1 MSWFKRSSLFRLVC
15 VGALTLSV
23 SACFRP
29 LYGSSVGGG
38 SPVAQELAAI
48 DVKQTQD
55 RLGQERIGHYLRQ
68 EMIFELEG
76 GGKSAEKRYSLELNL
91 KQRIQTA
98 IVDTV
103 TGRADSAMLI
113 SEVNYVLRAYG
124 SDTPIIN
131 EKAEATA
138 SYDRNPQRFASIRAA
153 RDAEIKLSKQLAEQ
167 IRNRLA
173 AYFATRTK

>member
-1 MSWFKRSSLFRLVC
+1 MSWFKCSFMSRLALIGVMSLS
-15 VGALTLSV
+15 LT
-23 SACFRP
+23 ACFRP
-29 LYGSSVGGG
+29 LYGPSVSGG
-38 SPVAQELAAI
+38 SSVAQELAAI
-48 DVKQTQD
+48 DVKPTQD

-76 GGKSAEKRYSLELNL
+76 GGKSTEKRYSLELNL

-103 TGRADSAMLI
+103 SGRADSAMLI
-113 SEVNYVLRAYG
+113 SEVNYVLRPYG
-124 SDTPIIN
+124 SDMPILN

-153 RDAEIKLSKQLAEQ
+153 RDAEIRLSKQLAEQ

-173 AYFATRTK
+173 AHFATRAK